1 MTDTKSDTSQERS
14 LFTNKPLIIDKV
26 CISKEW
32 VKREKRI
39 AIDMTLPWNRNVKIR
54 ARYFRRDDGN
64 GNPSEYCYIGSRPCK
79 ENNSHNKETTM
90 YITDSCR

>member
-1 MTDTKSDTSQERS
+1 MTDTKSHTSQERP
-14 LFTNKPLIIDKV
+14 LFTNEPLIILDKV

-32 VKREKRI
+32 VKREERI

-64 GNPSEYCYIGSRPCK
+64 GNPSEYCDIGSRLSK
-79 ENNSHNKETTM
+79 ENNSHN
-90 YITDSCR
+90 R